1 MSFNLFEMFTHGVC
15 ALMPSALGTHYS
27 FYLIYSSQLN
37 IFNLPPFSSS
47 SSSSFPFLYL
57 FYYYYL
63 RRYVFFIKKIQAD
76 NLRQQTLHQLRRI
89 LTVRQVARC
98 FLVIG
103 EYYGR
108 LRALSSLW
116 ASRPRE

>member
-1 MSFNLFEMFTHGVC
+1 
-15 ALMPSALGTHYS
+15 
-27 FYLIYSSQLN
+27 
-37 IFNLPPFSSS
+37 
-47 SSSSFPFLYL
+47 
-57 FYYYYL
+57 
-63 RRYVFFIKKIQAD
+63 
-76 NLRQQTLHQLRRI
+76 